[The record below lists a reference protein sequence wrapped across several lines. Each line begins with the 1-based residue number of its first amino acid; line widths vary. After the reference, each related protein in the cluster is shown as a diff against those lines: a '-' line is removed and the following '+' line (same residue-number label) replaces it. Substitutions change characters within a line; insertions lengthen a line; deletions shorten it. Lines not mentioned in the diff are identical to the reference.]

1 MPIAHKML
9 HKVGLQRNV
18 QGNTR
23 ATGGNLR
30 GIKTG
35 LEDVVGKACRRAEG
49 AKAQREIDKCRWGNG
64 HGESHRCLVR
74 EQYDRHKGVI
84 AFRGI

>member
-1 MPIAHKML
+1 MPIAHNML

-18 QGNTR
+18 QGNAR

-30 GIKTG
+30 KIETG

-49 AKAQREIDKCRWGNG
+49 AKAHREENESRWGDG
-64 HGESHRCLVR
+64 HGESHRCRVR